1 MLVKLETK
9 ASFILM
15 IRILVRLL
23 SWLNRI
29 VRWVNNVSQG
39 KEDTRQTGIKVEFI
53 EGGGSAWRRSLEV
66 RGQGNIQQ
74 P

>member
-1 MLVKLETK
+1 MRVKLETK

-15 IRILVRLL
+15 ICILVGLL
-23 SWLNRI
+23 SWFNSI

-66 RGQGNIQQ
+66 LKS
-74 P
+74 

>member
-1 MLVKLETK
+1 MFIRTIYILVKLETK

-29 VRWVNNVSQG
+29 VRWVNNVRQG
-39 KEDTRQTGIKVEFI
+39 KEDTRQTRIDAEFV
-53 EGGGSAWRRSLEV
+53 EGGTVGPA
-66 RGQGNIQQ
+66 
-74 P
+74 

>member
-1 MLVKLETK
+1 MRVKLETE

-15 IRILVRLL
+15 IRILVGLL
-23 SWLNRI
+23 PWLNRI

-66 RGQGNIQQ
+66 LKS
-74 P
+74 